1 MNTLLRSAVAVIV
14 VSAACSAGAQ
24 PGNVQRCESKDGRVT
39 YSNTQCP
46 DGTVPVRKV
55 NTEPPVSVDAKKAA
69 QEQAKKDTAAAKQMD
84 KERAQ
89 QESREQKQA
98 DERAKVQARAKERCD
113 RAHRDLDRA
122 KATRV
127 QLDERATTVEKMQKA
142 DHEIGQREA
151 DVAKEC
157 AR

>member
-1 MNTLLRSAVAVIV
+1 MNTLLRSAVVAIA
-14 VSAACSAGAQ
+14 VSAASSADAQ
-24 PGNVQRCESKDGRVT
+24 PGHVQRCESKDGRVT

-55 NTEPPVSVDAKKAA
+55 NTEPPVSSDATKAA
-69 QEQAKKDTAAAKQMD
+69 QEQAKKDAATAKQME
-84 KERAQ
+84 KERAA

-98 DERAKVQARAKERCD
+98 DARLKVEARTKERCD

-127 QLDERATTVEKMQKA
+127 QLDGSAATVEKMQKA
-142 DHEIGQREA
+142 DREIGRREA